1 MLSKDKRGTVQQA
14 WRILSS
20 KTIGA
25 NFQLG
30 NIWDV
35 MLVKYLVRYRYQLS
49 LYANIRKAKECK
61 GNEGKPIFCSGLLV
75 FIWSSIVWRLK
86 RSLIN
91 ISHKVSTSLGALL
104 VQPEKRCAK
113 KIMVILF
120 LHSATTLNLKN
131 LEERSPLPFLAQE
144 VQLGKWDLLPT
155 SKVRKLSKGKRIVS
169 LHTRENS
176 MKVYPSVFWFV
187 YVSRFLAM
195 NLEKHQTGKNH

>member
-35 MLVKYLVRYRYQLS
+35 ILVKYLVRYRYQLS

-75 FIWSSIVWRLK
+75 FIWSSIVWKLK

-120 LHSATTLNLKN
+120 LHSYTEPKKN
-131 LEERSPLPFLAQE
+131 LEERSPLPLFSAGSPIRQMRFATYFY
-144 VQLGKWDLLPT
+144 GKK
-155 SKVRKLSKGKRIVS
+155 SCQ
-169 LHTRENS
+169 RE
-176 MKVYPSVFWFV
+176 
-187 YVSRFLAM
+187 RGL
-195 NLEKHQTGKNH
+195 